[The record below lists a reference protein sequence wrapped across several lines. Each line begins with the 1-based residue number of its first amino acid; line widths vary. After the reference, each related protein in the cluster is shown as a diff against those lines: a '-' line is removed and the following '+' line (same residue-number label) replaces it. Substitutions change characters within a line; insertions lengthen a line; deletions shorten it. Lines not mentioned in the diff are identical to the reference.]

1 MSRRSRATAWRFA
14 APTQSR
20 SEASTRAF
28 ASTASQTWSS
38 AFACATEAAAPWS
51 SLACRS
57 RKTST
62 ACGSQPSPPSASAS
76 PSETCTASS
85 TAGATAKTSWSGNR
99 ISAVSDYE
107 SRVEEL
113 HQKKKKNLGMGG
125 PEKIAKQHERG
136 KLTVRERID
145 LLFDTGTFVELG
157 LLAQNRDGSD
167 SAPADGVVTGHG
179 EIEGRQVW
187 VIAYDFT
194 VMAGSMGAVGEQ
206 FKAARVRELAL
217 RYRKPIVWLL
227 DSAGARIQ
235 EAAGSTF
242 AGTGWLFAEQVVM
255 SGVIPQVAAMLGPCA
270 AGTAYIPGLADFV
283 PMVKAT
289 SSMALG
295 GARLVK
301 AATGEDVTDHD
312 MGGSQVH
319 CYESGVGDNEV
330 ADDQECIAQ
339 VRRFLS
345 YLPSSNLE
353 PPPWVP
359 TDDPADRDVE
369 GLDKLVP
376 ANPRQAYDV
385 RKVIQ
390 RIVDQGGPA
399 GEGLR
404 PAAGRGEYPHASS
417 SWFEIKP
424 AGAKH
429 LVVGFCRMAGH
440 AVGVV
445 ANQPLFKGGILDVD
459 AADKAARFIRLCDA
473 FNVPL
478 LYLMDVPGFLVGSG
492 VEKEGIIRH
501 GAKMLYATSEATV
514 PKITVVMR
522 KAYGAG
528 YFVMCGKGYYP
539 DLIVAWPF
547 AEISVM
553 GPEGA
558 VNIIFNKVVEAA
570 ENPAETRA
578 QLVERIRETISPYVA
593 AGWAMID
600 DVIDPADTRRV
611 IIRGLEQA
619 RDKKVERPWR
629 KHGNIPV

>member
-1 MSRRSRATAWRFA
+1 M
-14 APTQSR
+14 
-20 SEASTRAF
+20 
-28 ASTASQTWSS
+28 
-38 AFACATEAAAPWS
+38 
-51 SLACRS
+51 
-57 RKTST
+57 
-62 ACGSQPSPPSASAS
+62 
-76 PSETCTASS
+76 
-85 TAGATAKTSWSGNR
+85 
-99 ISAVSDYE
+99 SDYE
-107 SRVEEL
+107 SRIEEL
-113 HQKKKKNLGMGG
+113 RDRRKKNLGMGG
-125 PEKIAKQHERG
+125 AEKIAKQHERG
-136 KLTVRERID
+136 KLTVRERLD
-145 LLFDTGTFVELG
+145 LLFDPGTFVELG

-167 SAPADGVVTGHG
+167 TAPADGVVTGHG
-179 EIEGRQVW
+179 DVDSRQVW

-235 EAAGSTF
+235 EASGSTF
-242 AGTGWLFAEQVVM
+242 AGTGWLFADQVVM

-283 PMVKAT
+283 PMVKGT
-289 SSMALG
+289 SSMSLG

-301 AATGEDVTDHD
+301 AATGEEVTDHD

-330 ADDQECIAQ
+330 EDDAECIAT

-345 YLPSSNLE
+345 YLPSSNTGT
-353 PPPWVP
+353 PPFIE
-359 TDDPADRDVE
+359 TGDPVDRLVE
-369 GLDKLVP
+369 GLDKIVP
-376 ANPRQAYDV
+376 VNPRAAYEV
-385 RKVIQ
+385 RKVIKA
-390 RIVDQGGPA
+390 IFDH
-399 GEGLR
+399 E
-404 PAAGRGEYPHASS
+404 
-417 SWFEIKP
+417 SWFEVKP
-424 AGAKH
+424 AWAKNI
-429 LVVGFCRMAGH
+429 VIGFARAGGH

-445 ANQPLFKGGILDVD
+445 ANQPMQKGGVLDSD
-459 AADKAARFIRLCDA
+459 AADKAARFIRMCDA

-478 LYLMDVPGFLVGSG
+478 VYLMDVPGFMVGSQ

-514 PKITVVMR
+514 PKVTVIMR

-528 YFVMCGKGYYP
+528 YYVMNGKGYQP
-539 DLIVAWPF
+539 DTIVAWPF

-558 VNIIFNKVVEAA
+558 VNIIFNKQIEGSDNPEAA
-570 ENPAETRA
+570 RA
-578 QLVERIRETISPYVA
+578 QLIETIRAQINPYLA

-600 DVIDPADTRRV
+600 DVIDPAETRRV
-611 IIRGLEQA
+611 IIKGLEQA
-619 RDKKVERPWR
+619 RDKKIDRPWR

>member
-1 MSRRSRATAWRFA
+1 VSD
-14 APTQSR
+14 
-20 SEASTRAF
+20 EYSTRI
-28 ASTASQTWSS
+28 SDL
-38 AFACATEAAAPWS
+38 AT
-51 SLACRS
+51 R
-57 RKTST
+57 R
-62 ACGSQPSPPSASAS
+62 
-76 PSETCTASS
+76 
-85 TAGATAKTSWSGNR
+85 
-99 ISAVSDYE
+99 
-107 SRVEEL
+107 
-113 HQKKKKNLGMGG
+113 KKNLAMGG
-125 PEKIAKQHERG
+125 KEKIAKQHERG

-145 LLFDTGTFVELG
+145 LLFDKDTFVEFG
-157 LLAQNRDGSD
+157 LLAQQQAVRGGEADTEGT
-167 SAPADGVVTGHG
+167 PADGVVTGHG
-179 EIEGRQVW
+179 EVEGRQVW

-235 EAAGSTF
+235 EASGSTF
-242 AGTGWLFAEQVVM
+242 AGTGYLFYDQVVM

-283 PMVKAT
+283 PMVKET
-289 SSMALG
+289 SSMSLG

-330 ADDQECIAQ
+330 GDDAECIAT

-345 YLPSSNLE
+345 YLPSSNGE
-353 PPPWVP
+353 APPFVESG
-359 TDDPADRDVE
+359 DPPDRLVE
-369 GLDKLVP
+369 GLDKIVP
-376 ANPRQAYDV
+376 TNPRAAYDV
-385 RKVIQ
+385 KRVIKA
-390 RIVDQGGPA
+390 VFDKN
-399 GEGLR
+399 
-404 PAAGRGEYPHASS
+404 
-417 SWFEIKP
+417 SWFEVKP
-424 AGAKH
+424 AWAKNI
-429 LVVGFCRMAGH
+429 VIGFARAGGH

-445 ANQPLFKGGILDVD
+445 ANQPMQKGGTLDSD
-459 AADKAARFIRLCDA
+459 SADKAARFIRMCDA

-478 LYLMDVPGFLVGSG
+478 VYLMDVPGFIVGSQ

-514 PKITVVMR
+514 PKVTVIMR

-528 YFVMCGKGYYP
+528 YYVMCGKGYQP
-539 DLIVAWPF
+539 DLIVAWPL

-558 VNIIFNKVVEAA
+558 VNIIFNKQIEASD
-570 ENPAETRA
+570 NPEETRGRLIDAIRA
-578 QLVERIRETISPYVA
+578 QITPYLA

-600 DVIDPADTRRV
+600 DDIDPAETRRV
-611 IIRGLEQA
+611 IIRGIEQA
-619 RDKKVERPWR
+619 RDKTVDRPWR

>member
-1 MSRRSRATAWRFA
+1 VGDDYPARISDLRSRRVKH
-14 APTQSR
+14 
-20 SEASTRAF
+20 
-28 ASTASQTWSS
+28 
-38 AFACATEAAAPWS
+38 
-51 SLACRS
+51 LA
-57 RKTST
+57 
-62 ACGSQPSPPSASAS
+62 
-76 PSETCTASS
+76 
-85 TAGATAKTSWSGNR
+85 
-99 ISAVSDYE
+99 
-107 SRVEEL
+107 
-113 HQKKKKNLGMGG
+113 MGG
-125 PEKIAKQHERG
+125 HEKIAKQHDRG

-145 LLFDTGTFVELG
+145 LLFDKDTFVEFG
-157 LLAQNRDGSD
+157 LLAHQQQVRGSAEIDADGT
-167 SAPADGVVTGHG
+167 PADGVVTGHG
-179 EIEGRQVW
+179 LVEGRQVW

-206 FKAARVRELAL
+206 FKSARVRELAL

-242 AGTGWLFAEQVVM
+242 AGTGYLFADQVVM

-283 PMVKAT
+283 PMVKGT
-289 SSMALG
+289 SSMSLG

-301 AATGEDVTDHD
+301 AATGEDVSDHD

-319 CYESGVGDNEV
+319 TYESGVGDNEV
-330 ADDQECIAQ
+330 EDDRECIEM

-345 YLPSSNLE
+345 YFPSSNTE
-353 PPPWVP
+353 AAPFVE
-359 TDDPADRDVE
+359 TGDSADRPVE
-369 GLDKLVP
+369 GLDKIVP
-376 ANPRQAYDV
+376 VNPRAAYDV
-385 RKVIQ
+385 RRVI
-390 RIVDQGGPA
+390 RAIFDRDTWLEVKPTWAKNIVIGLARA
-399 GEGLR
+399 G
-404 PAAGRGEYPHASS
+404 
-417 SWFEIKP
+417 
-424 AGAKH
+424 
-429 LVVGFCRMAGH
+429 GH

-445 ANQPLFKGGILDVD
+445 ANQPMHKGGILDSD
-459 AADKAARFIRLCDA
+459 AADKAARFIRMCDA

-478 LYLMDVPGFLVGSG
+478 VYLMDVPGFLVGSQ

-514 PKITVVMR
+514 PKITVIMR

-528 YFVMCGKGYYP
+528 YYVMCGKGYGP
-539 DLIVAWPF
+539 DVIVAWPL

-558 VNIIFNKVVEAA
+558 VNIIFNKQIEASPDPEAA
-570 ENPAETRA
+570 RA
-578 QLVERIRETISPYVA
+578 QMIEAIRAQINPYLA

-600 DVIDPADTRRV
+600 DVIDPSETRRV

-619 RDKKVERPWR
+619 RDKTVDRPWR

>member
-1 MSRRSRATAWRFA
+1 MTF
-14 APTQSR
+14 
-20 SEASTRAF
+20 
-28 ASTASQTWSS
+28 WS
-38 AFACATEAAAPWS
+38 A
-51 SLACRS
+51 
-57 RKTST
+57 
-62 ACGSQPSPPSASAS
+62 
-76 PSETCTASS
+76 
-85 TAGATAKTSWSGNR
+85 NR
-99 ISAVSDYE
+99 I
-107 SRVEEL
+107 RPVENEYGKLVGEL
-113 HQKKKKNLGMGG
+113 HARRKKNLAMGG
-125 PEKIAKQHERG
+125 AEKIDKQHQRG

-145 LLFDTGTFVELG
+145 LLFDQGTFVELG
-157 LLAQNRDGSD
+157 LLAHQQPVRGGETDPDGT
-167 SAPADGVVTGHG
+167 PADGVVTGHG
-179 EIEGRQVW
+179 DVDGRPVW

-242 AGTGWLFAEQVVM
+242 AGSGWLFADQVVM

-283 PMVKAT
+283 PMVKNT

-301 AATGEDVTDHD
+301 AATGEDVTDHE

-330 ADDQECIAQ
+330 ADDVECIAM

-345 YLPSSNLE
+345 YLPSSNTE
-353 PPPWVP
+353 QPPLVE
-359 TDDPADRDVE
+359 TGDPPDRLVDS
-369 GLDKLVP
+369 LDKIVP
-376 ANPRQAYDV
+376 VNPRSAYDV
-385 RKVIQ
+385 RKV
-390 RIVDQGGPA
+390 VKAVFDH
-399 GEGLR
+399 E
-404 PAAGRGEYPHASS
+404 
-417 SWFEIKP
+417 SWFELKP
-424 AGAKH
+424 TWAKNI
-429 LVVGFCRMAGH
+429 VVGFARAGGQS
-440 AVGVV
+440 VGVV
-445 ANQPLFKGGILDVD
+445 ANQPMQKGGALDSD
-459 AADKAARFIRLCDA
+459 AADKAARFIRMCDA

-478 LYLMDVPGFLVGSG
+478 VYLMDVPGFMVGSQ

-514 PKITVVMR
+514 PKVTVIMR

-528 YFVMCGKGYYP
+528 YYVMNGKGYQP
-539 DLIVAWPF
+539 DTIVAWPF

-558 VNIIFNKVVEAA
+558 VNIIFNKQVEAA
-570 ENPAETRA
+570 EDPAATRA
-578 QLVERIRETISPYVA
+578 QLIETIRAQITPYLA

-600 DVIDPADTRRV
+600 DVIDPVETRRV
-611 IIRGLEQA
+611 IIKGIEQA
-619 RDKKVERPWR
+619 RDKKIDRPWR

>member
-1 MSRRSRATAWRFA
+1 MADDY
-14 APTQSR
+14 
-20 SEASTRAF
+20 
-28 ASTASQTWSS
+28 
-38 AFACATEAAAPWS
+38 
-51 SLACRS
+51 
-57 RKTST
+57 
-62 ACGSQPSPPSASAS
+62 
-76 PSETCTASS
+76 
-85 TAGATAKTSWSGNR
+85 SGR
-99 ISAVSDYE
+99 VSDLQAK
-107 SRVEEL
+107 RR
-113 HQKKKKNLGMGG
+113 KNLGMGG
-125 PEKIAKQHERG
+125 DEKIAKQHERG

-145 LLFDTGTFVELG
+145 VLFDAGTFVELG
-157 LLAQNRDGSD
+157 LLAQQQPVRGAVVDAGGT
-167 SAPADGVVTGHG
+167 PADGVVTGHG
-179 EIEGRQVW
+179 EVDGRQVW

-242 AGTGWLFAEQVVM
+242 AGTGYLFYDQVVM
-255 SGVIPQVAAMLGPCA
+255 SGVVPQVAAMLGPCA

-283 PMVKAT
+283 PMVRGT
-289 SSMALG
+289 SSMSLG

-301 AATGEDVTDHD
+301 AATGEEVTDHD

-330 ADDQECIAQ
+330 DNDEQCIAA

-345 YLPSSNLE
+345 YLPSSNGDA
-353 PPPWVP
+353 PPFRD
-359 TDDPADRDVE
+359 TGDSRDRLVE
-369 GLDKLVP
+369 GLEKLVP
-376 ANPRQAYDV
+376 VNQRTAYDV
-385 RKVIQ
+385 RKVI
-390 RIVDQGGPA
+390 
-399 GEGLR
+399 
-404 PAAGRGEYPHASS
+404 ASIFDGS

-424 AGAKH
+424 TWAKNIVIGFARAG
-429 LVVGFCRMAGH
+429 GQ

-445 ANQPLFKGGILDVD
+445 ANQPMQKGGILDSD
-459 AADKAARFIRLCDA
+459 AADKAARFIRMCDA

-478 LYLMDVPGFLVGSG
+478 VYLMDVPGFLVGSH

-514 PKITVVMR
+514 PKITVIMR

-528 YFVMCGKGYYP
+528 YYVMCGKGYGP
-539 DLIVAWPF
+539 DTIVAWPF

-558 VNIIFNKVVEAA
+558 VNIIFNKQIEASDDPEA
-570 ENPAETRA
+570 TRA
-578 QLVERIRETISPYVA
+578 QMIEAIRSQINPYLA

-600 DVIDPADTRRV
+600 DVIDPAETRRV
-611 IIRGLEQA
+611 IIRGLDQA
-619 RDKKVERPWR
+619 RDKKIDRPWR